1 MKSQKERERVI
12 ICEKERQRKRVL
24 GERERVIISERKR
37 GSERDSVRDRY
48 NESWS

>member
-1 MKSQKERERVI
+1 MRKRDREREFW
-12 ICEKERQRKRVL
+12 
-24 GERERVIISERKR
+24 ERERVIISERKR